1 MFVPV
6 GMRENP
12 LGGKPRHAH
21 PEVHARAKR
30 NDAAADRSRHRERKN
45 HSTSLQR
52 SRDHNPDVLPLAE
65 RIRRFEDGPGEATE
79 GLGEGE
85 RQVETAGRGTG
96 VGQTD
101 IKGYCGGKLLSPER
115 RRCAVEH
122 VRQEYEVSE
131 RRACRVV
138 RQWRGTQRYL
148 PLRRTDED
156 QLTQAILALAA
167 KYGRYGYRRITALL
181 QNAGW
186 PVGKDRVQR
195 IWRREGLKVPQKQR
209 PRGRLWLQDGSCV
222 RLRPERANQVW
233 SYDFVKAMTNDG
245 RALRVLVVIDEY
257 TRECLVL
264 RVARRVGSMQVIE
277 ALADVMLVRGIPE
290 HIRSDNGPE
299 FIAEELRKWLGKLGT
314 RTLYIEPGSPWENG
328 YCESFNGKLRDEF
341 LNGEIFY
348 SLKEAQILT
357 ERWRVEYNTQRP
369 HSALGYRP
377 PAPAACSPP
386 LPTSSFSEPKAVM

>member
-1 MFVPV
+1 MPIKRYKPEQIVTMLRQIEVSIANGKTTPQACKEAEITIQTFY
-6 GMRENP
+6 RWRKEY
-12 LGGKPRHAH
+12 GGLKMDQ
-21 PEVHARAKR
+21 AKR
-30 NDAAADRSRHRERKN
+30 MKELEKENGKLKRLVAE
-45 HSTSLQR
+45 
-52 SRDHNPDVLPLAE
+52 LALDKQ
-65 RIRRFEDGPGEATE
+65 I
-79 GLGEGE
+79 LK
-85 RQVETAGRGTG
+85 
-96 VGQTD
+96 D
-101 IKGYCGGKLLSPER
+101 IAGGKLLSPER

-122 VRQEYEVSE
+122 AREEYEVSE

-156 QLTQAILALAA
+156 QLTQTIMALAA

-181 QNAGW
+181 QHAGW

-209 PRGRLWLQDGSCV
+209 PRGRLWLGDGSCV
-222 RLRPERANQVW
+222 RLRPERANHVW
-233 SYDFVKAMTNDG
+233 SYDFVKAMTHDG

-257 TRECLVL
+257 TRECLAL
-264 RVARRVGSMQVIE
+264 RVARRLGSLQVIE
-277 ALADVMLVRGIPE
+277 TLADVMLARGIPE

-299 FIAEELRKWLGKLGT
+299 FIAKELRKWLGKVGT

-357 ERWRVEYNTQRP
+357 ERWRVEYNTERP

-377 PAPAACSPP
+377 PAPQAICAADQP
-386 LPTSSFSEPKAVM
+386 SSSGIITG